1 MRKVSVTFLSSTDVV
16 RDLKLLDMTDTDYV
30 HVDVMDGKFVPNKTM
45 PFSEM
50 KNIGKYT
57 SKRLDIHLM
66 VEDPSKYIPL
76 YASLNAEYITFHVE
90 VDEDIEESL
99 KMIRNYSIKA
109 GLAIKP
115 ETKISE
121 LVPYLPYLDLVLVMS
136 VEPGAGGQKFIEST
150 EDKINELRELLDTY
164 HSQAVIN
171 VDGGINDVTCKK
183 CYNADIVAS
192 GSYVVRSDNFQEKIS
207 SLR

>member
-136 VEPGAGGQKFIEST
+136 VEPGAGGQKFIEGT

>member
-45 PFSEM
+45 PFSEI

-76 YASLNAEYITFHVE
+76 YASLNAEYITFHIE

-99 KMIRNYSIKA
+99 KLIRNYSIKA

-115 ETKISE
+115 ETKVSE

>member
-45 PFSEM
+45 PFSEI

-121 LVPYLPYLDLVLVMS
+121 LVSYLPYLDLVLVMS

>member
-1 MRKVSVTFLSSTDVV
+1 MKVAVSFLSSNYSLEETISI
-16 RDLKLLDMTDTDYV
+16 LDKSACDYI
-30 HVDVMDGKFVPNKTM
+30 HVDIMDGVFVNNKTYDEDIFRVLRNVNK
-45 PFSEM
+45 P
-50 KNIGKYT
+50 
-57 SKRLDIHLM
+57 LDIHLM

-76 YASLNAEYITFHVE
+76 YASLNAEYIAFHVE

-136 VEPGAGGQKFIEST
+136 VEPGAGGQKFIEGT

>member
-76 YASLNAEYITFHVE
+76 YASLNVEYIAFHVE

-136 VEPGAGGQKFIEST
+136 VEPGAGGQKFIEGT

>member
-76 YASLNAEYITFHVE
+76 YASLNAEYIAFHVE
-90 VDEDIEESL
+90 VDEDIEGSL

-136 VEPGAGGQKFIEST
+136 VEPGAGGQKFIEGT

>member
-1 MRKVSVTFLSSTDVV
+1 
-16 RDLKLLDMTDTDYV
+16 
-30 HVDVMDGKFVPNKTM
+30 
-45 PFSEM
+45 
-50 KNIGKYT
+50 
-57 SKRLDIHLM
+57 
-66 VEDPSKYIPL
+66 
-76 YASLNAEYITFHVE
+76 
-90 VDEDIEESL
+90 
-99 KMIRNYSIKA
+99 MIRNYSIKA

-136 VEPGAGGQKFIEST
+136 VEPGAGGQKFIEGT

>member
-1 MRKVSVTFLSSTDVV
+1 MSKVSVTFLSSTDVV

-136 VEPGAGGQKFIEST
+136 VEPGAGGQKFIEGT

>member
-45 PFSEM
+45 PFSEI

-136 VEPGAGGQKFIEST
+136 VEPGAGGQKFIEGT

-171 VDGGINDVTCKK
+171 VDGGINNVTCKK

>member
-99 KMIRNYSIKA
+99 KLIRNYSIKA

>member
-76 YASLNAEYITFHVE
+76 YAILNAEYIAFHVE

-136 VEPGAGGQKFIEST
+136 VEPGAGGQKFIEGT

>member
-16 RDLKLLDMTDTDYV
+16 RDLKLLDMTYTDYV

-76 YASLNAEYITFHVE
+76 YASLNAEYIAFHVE
-90 VDEDIEESL
+90 VDEDIE
-99 KMIRNYSIKA
+99 
-109 GLAIKP
+109 
-115 ETKISE
+115 
-121 LVPYLPYLDLVLVMS
+121 
-136 VEPGAGGQKFIEST
+136 
-150 EDKINELRELLDTY
+150 
-164 HSQAVIN
+164 
-171 VDGGINDVTCKK
+171 
-183 CYNADIVAS
+183 
-192 GSYVVRSDNFQEKIS
+192 
-207 SLR
+207 

>member
-66 VEDPSKYIPL
+66 VEDPSNYIPL
-76 YASLNAEYITFHVE
+76 YASLNAEYIAFHVE

-136 VEPGAGGQKFIEST
+136 VEPGAGGQKFIEGT

>member
-50 KNIGKYT
+50 KNISKYT